1 MALSCTITA
10 LLHCINVLSDGCR
23 RLHPAPDWPQLQ
35 DNFTPHQYNLHR
47 HRSTRPAPGHLR
59 LLPSADTKMMKI
71 TLVTCARYKVS
82 FSFLSWYFLRPLY
95 CQLGKSTT
103 SATRL
108 CQLVTGGHNGGGGG
122 QTLARC
128 HDMSRG
134 GVTRLTIVWQ
144 ECDAVMYLHFCHSCR
159 RSCVM

>member
-1 MALSCTITA
+1 MFWVTGAGGCT
-10 LLHCINVLSDGCR
+10 
-23 RLHPAPDWPQLQ
+23 
-35 DNFTPHQYNLHR
+35 LHR
-47 HRSTRPAPGHLR
+47 TGRSSKTISPRTNITCTDTGALGPHLATSGFYH
-59 LLPSADTKMMKI
+59 LTDTKMMKI

-108 CQLVTGGHNGGGGG
+108 CQLVTGGHNGGAG

-134 GVTRLTIVWQ
+134 GVTRLTRVWQ
-144 ECDAVMYLHFCHSCR
+144 ECDAVMYLHFCHPCR